1 MDMAQT
7 IALSAGLAWA
17 SGLRLYLVVFL
28 AGVLSHFGYLHLPRH
43 LAMLQNPLVI
53 GVAGIMA
60 FAELIADKI
69 PAFDSVWD
77 SFQTFIRIP
86 AGALLAAF
94 ALGEVDPA
102 WMVAAGLIGGTITAG
117 THFAKAGSRLAIN
130 TSPEPFSN
138 WIASFGEEGMVL
150 GGLWAMLASPLVF
163 LGLLAVFLRACR
175 LRALQALGLAWAGCC
190 VAYNFGFSAACLRST
205 AGKQEKPCSTSNN
218 SAPTSTPLPKALP
231 SAASRSTSPNSR
243 RWKPSARRC
252 RRARRICRRS
262 ATALSKQI
270 GMLKGKGK
278 DATAVMAQV
287 GALGDELK
295 ASEARLANCWR
306 NSTPSSPGC
315 PICPTSRCRW
325 AATKPPTSR
334 VKRWGT
340 PRTFDFAVK
349 DHVDVGEALGQ
360 LDFATAAKISGARFS
375 LMKGGLARLHRAL
388 AQFMLDTHTAEHGYT
403 EVYVPYLVNADSLR
417 GTGQLPKFEEDL
429 FKVLAR
435 RRRNRST

>member
-1 MDMAQT
+1 MDLAQT

-28 AGVLSHFGYLHLPRH
+28 AGALAHFGYLHLPSTV
-43 LAMLQNPLVI
+43 AVLQNPLVI

-163 LGLLAVFLRACR
+163 LGLLAVFLVIAGLVLYKLWGLLGR
-175 LRALQALGLAWAGCC
+175 L
-190 VAYNFGFSAACLRST
+190 LR
-205 AGKQEKPCSTSNN
+205 
-218 SAPTSTPLPKALP
+218 
-231 SAASRSTSPNSR
+231 
-243 RWKPSARRC
+243 
-252 RRARRICRRS
+252 
-262 ATALSKQI
+262 
-270 GMLKGKGK
+270 
-278 DATAVMAQV
+278 
-287 GALGDELK
+287 
-295 ASEARLANCWR
+295 
-306 NSTPSSPGC
+306 
-315 PICPTSRCRW
+315 
-325 AATKPPTSR
+325 R
-334 VKRWGT
+334 V
-340 PRTFDFAVK
+340 
-349 DHVDVGEALGQ
+349 
-360 LDFATAAKISGARFS
+360 
-375 LMKGGLARLHRAL
+375 
-388 AQFMLDTHTAEHGYT
+388 
-403 EVYVPYLVNADSLR
+403 
-417 GTGQLPKFEEDL
+417 
-429 FKVLAR
+429 
-435 RRRNRST
+435 